1 MHKLLILWP
10 NVVHNMTRNF
20 DFIDLINAKLDGKNI
35 GSLLTLDPKN
45 QEGGR
50 RVGQW
55 HLLGLGYVWSSNMY
69 VQNILCADYKWYH
82 HMVQQLFINCVML
95 CVLIG

>member
-1 MHKLLILWP
+1 
-10 NVVHNMTRNF
+10 MTRNF

-55 HLLGLGYVWSSNMY
+55 HLLGLGYV
-69 VQNILCADYKWYH
+69 
-82 HMVQQLFINCVML
+82 
-95 CVLIG
+95 

>member
-1 MHKLLILWP
+1 
-10 NVVHNMTRNF
+10 MTRNF

-35 GSLLTLDPKN
+35 GSLLTLDLKN

-55 HLLGLGYVWSSNMY
+55 HLLGLGYV
-69 VQNILCADYKWYH
+69 
-82 HMVQQLFINCVML
+82 
-95 CVLIG
+95 